1 MAENG
6 GVASRG
12 QITHVIFD
20 MDGLLLDT
28 EKFYT
33 KVQENILARYN
44 KTFDWSLKAKMM
56 GRKAIESAKIFVE
69 AAGISDKLSPED
81 FLVEREDMLRDMF
94 PGSQLMPGA
103 ARLITHLHKQGVP
116 ICVATGSHK
125 RHFRLKTQ
133 RHTELFSL
141 MHHIVLG
148 DDPEVTNGKP
158 SPDIFLAA
166 AKRFKGAPVDP
177 TKILVF
183 EDAPNGIQAAK
194 NAGMNVVMVPDPNL
208 DSSYHEAADQVLSSL
223 LKFKPS
229 EWGLP
234 EFEFDSTE
242 ST

>member
-1 MAENG
+1 MA
-6 GVASRG
+6 A
-12 QITHVIFD
+12 
-20 MDGLLLDT
+20 DT

-103 ARLITHLHKQGVP
+103 ARLITHLHKQ
-116 ICVATGSHK
+116 
-125 RHFRLKTQ
+125 
-133 RHTELFSL
+133 
-141 MHHIVLG
+141 
-148 DDPEVTNGKP
+148 EVTNGKP